1 MPPFVRALLV
11 LSLVAGVAA
20 CKKAPTSSTVAALV
34 APVGQVVGPTCTVDN
49 DGARYLVRGFVR
61 LPPEVKVENDKL
73 TLELYEKLEADGR
86 GAGRALTID
95 LVEGKHIEFDTADVR
110 ARFVVRG
117 SGTEGRITGV
127 RLRTAGGPVGL
138 DTEVGVVLTQ
148 KVLTGF
154 QSKEVTGCVLSVDEI
169 VK

>member
-1 MPPFVRALLV
+1 M
-11 LSLVAGVAA
+11 
-20 CKKAPTSSTVAALV
+20 
-34 APVGQVVGPTCTVDN
+34 
-49 DGARYLVRGFVR
+49 
-61 LPPEVKVENDKL
+61 
-73 TLELYEKLEADGR
+73 
-86 GAGRALTID
+86 
-95 LVEGKHIEFDTADVR
+95 R